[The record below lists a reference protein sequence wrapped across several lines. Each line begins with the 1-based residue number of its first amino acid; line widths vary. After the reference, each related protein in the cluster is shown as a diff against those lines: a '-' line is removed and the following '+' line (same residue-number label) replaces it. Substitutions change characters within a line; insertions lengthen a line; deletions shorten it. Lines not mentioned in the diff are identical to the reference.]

1 MQRGNLPNLAS
12 ALLNH
17 QGSKTS
23 NKDKKK
29 LLVRTPEKEKKLF
42 TKSKGHN
49 SVK

>member
-29 LLVRTPEKEKKLF
+29 TFSENSRERKKVIHQI
-42 TKSKGHN
+42 KRP
-49 SVK
+49 